1 MPFSIRLSAFVAALA
16 TALALAAPL
25 RAQPAAPAP
34 TPAAPAAAVKV
45 ASGVQYELIGRWDVA
60 KLNQILTTDTPK
72 FAGITVSYTPARN
85 AVKLYRVTYPS
96 VVPEQ
101 GNRPISATG
110 LLAVPDTAD
119 TVFPMVSYQHGTVY
133 GKEQVPSFPEQS
145 PETQLMIAQFA
156 GQGYLVIG
164 ADYFGMG
171 ASKEPEGY
179 LVKGSHQQATYDMV
193 LASRSVLADLKLSD
207 SKLFLSGWSQGGFVT
222 LAMLEKLEAVGMPV
236 KAATTASAPADAFA
250 AFNGFLNFPR
260 KIDANWITTIFI
272 LNVFSFENY
281 HNMPG
286 LARALLTDET
296 FEISRKAYLREPF
309 DPAAVPTDLRKLI
322 RPEYFDPQFFANS
335 AYGRLVAETNAYRW
349 VIRTPVRT
357 YFGLTDEAIRIEI
370 GQLPMTY
377 QKAIGNDKVEAVP
390 TGDTSHRGTFATAV
404 PQWKAWFDGQ

>member
-1 MPFSIRLSAFVAALA
+1 MSLSTRIIPFIALLAAALSFS
-16 TALALAAPL
+16 
-25 RAQPAAPAP
+25 QPAAPQQTAP
-34 TPAAPAAAVKV
+34 TQTAPVKV

-60 KLNQILTTDTPK
+60 KLNQILTADTPK
-72 FAGITVSYTPARN
+72 FAGITVAYTPARN
-85 AVKLYRVTYPS
+85 AVKLYRVTYQS

-101 GNRPISATG
+101 ANRPIAATG
-110 LLAVPDTAD
+110 LLAVPDTAG

-133 GKEQVPSFPEQS
+133 GKEQVPSFPDQS

-171 ASKEPEGY
+171 QSSEPEGY
-179 LVKGSHQQATYDMV
+179 LVKASHQQATYDM
-193 LASRSVLADLKLSD
+193 LRASRAVLADLKLAD

-236 KAATTASAPADAFA
+236 RAATTASAPADAMV
-250 AFNGFLNFPR
+250 AFNGFLSFPR

-272 LNVFSFENY
+272 LTAFSFENY
-281 HNMPG
+281 YDVPG

-296 FEISRKAYLREPF
+296 YEIARKAYLREPF

-335 AYGRLVAETNAYRW
+335 AYGRIVAQTNAYRW
-349 VIRTPVRT
+349 VVRTPVRT
-357 YFGLTDEAIRIEI
+357 FYGLTDEAIRIEL
-370 GQLPMTY
+370 GQLPMTF
-377 QKAIGNDKVEAVP
+377 QKAIGNDAVEAVP
-390 TGDTSHRGTFATAV
+390 TGDTTHRGTFATAV
-404 PQWKAWFDGQ
+404 PQWKAWFDAQ